1 MITLYISDIL
11 FLLLL
16 LPATNLI
23 AAGRSTATNPFDLV
37 GKSCYFAS
45 IYFFAS
51 IILFFPSFFFSM
63 ENQFIH
69 LLIRLFI
76 TSDPHHRRKLSMISI
91 LFASL
96 FPFRASLPP
105 PPSSSLVG
113 VFLFR
118 GAAVSPTSILKIARI
133 IRRIPRSNVII
144 VINPVVLSNE

>member
-51 IILFFPSFFFSM
+51 IILFFLLSSFQWKINLSIYLSVYLSRPIPTTE
-63 ENQFIH
+63 ENY
-69 LLIRLFI
+69 R
-76 TSDPHHRRKLSMISI
+76 
-91 LFASL
+91 
-96 FPFRASLPP
+96 
-105 PPSSSLVG
+105 
-113 VFLFR
+113 
-118 GAAVSPTSILKIARI
+118 
-133 IRRIPRSNVII
+133 
-144 VINPVVLSNE
+144 

>member
-96 FPFRASLPP
+96 FPFRASPP
-105 PPSSSLVG
+105 PPLPPRWLECSCSGAQPCPQRVSLK
-113 VFLFR
+113 LR
-118 GAAVSPTSILKIARI
+118 
-133 IRRIPRSNVII
+133 
-144 VINPVVLSNE
+144 E